1 MRGYALTLLASVSI
15 VALTACNGY
24 GGSAF
29 GNTTTNSPTSL
40 GFATPGAG
48 FGGNFK
54 VAPAATTPLLV
65 SVFATKSNFAL
76 QQFDTS
82 ASWTTTY
89 AAPGSL
95 YQDTAGN
102 LQPLQ
107 KPCPALPAGGFASP
121 MASALVVQVTGA
133 TGTGTSTYTTYT
145 PGTQYQT
152 IGILP
157 VAPQTLAPV
166 PPATVGVTL
175 NPPAAPYCL
184 TVVATSPSGVIGS
197 FNTFVGN

>member
-1 MRGYALTLLASVSI
+1 MRGYALTFLASVSI

-29 GNTTTNSPTSL
+29 GNSTTSTPTSL
-40 GFATPGAG
+40 GFATPGSG
-48 FGGNFK
+48 FNGNFK
-54 VAPAATTPLLV
+54 IAPSATTPLLV

-89 AAPGSL
+89 AGAGSL

-102 LQPLQ
+102 LQPLM
-107 KPCPALPAGGFASP
+107 KACPALPAGGFANP
-121 MASALVVQVTGA
+121 MASALVVQALSPNGS
-133 TGTGTSTYTTYT
+133 GTTTYTPYT

-157 VAPQTLAPV
+157 VAAQAGPPV
-166 PPATVGVTL
+166 L

-197 FNTFVGN
+197 FNVFVGN